1 MLGMKNRLLLS
12 ILSLALIGATGCA
25 SMQASAD
32 PATAPASPQFST
44 PPPEVRASMQF
55 TGVLVQI
62 YHPETRTLY
71 MWVGNPR
78 PTAKGPMQCF
88 KLQLSDTQSGTP
100 QKEPCE

>member
-1 MLGMKNRLLLS
+1 MNYRFALS
-12 ILSLALIGATGCA
+12 ILSLALLGAAGCA

-44 PPPEVRASMQF
+44 PAPEVRASMQF

-71 MWVGNPR
+71 IWTGNPR
-78 PTAKGPMQCF
+78 PTAKGAMQCF

-100 QKEPCE
+100 QREPCE